1 MTHRISRT
9 EKKKNG
15 AFNSKSHAHYA
26 VQQAKK
32 IGALWF
38 DLANAG
44 QCSVEKWPGYKER
57 KTSSVCPTCLSIF
70 ILKSVGQF
78 PLFFQL

>member
-1 MTHRISRT
+1 MLGAGVFIHADLPFNSPVWVRREADRPWRWHIESQ
-9 EKKKNG
+9 ELKKKKNG

-44 QCSVEKWPGYKER
+44 
-57 KTSSVCPTCLSIF
+57 
-70 ILKSVGQF
+70 
-78 PLFFQL
+78 